1 MQTLIIKQVH
11 VKSINVT
18 ITRFTKGIQ
27 RIDDMDTL
35 FYIFLTFVFAKQFL
49 VLPQSHLRW
58 HCSDYSPFFL
68 FLFWNCWIFVG
79 CDCDNLMTQPHIC
92 LKYNQVSGLVRSS
105 QKKLSSGSESIP
117 GRLLPVLVNQG
128 VVRPGHHLVAAIWYW
143 CSHLWLIR
151 YFGVLNYWGFVTI

>member
-27 RIDDMDTL
+27 RIEDMDTL
-35 FYIFLTFVFAKQFL
+35 FFIFLTFVLAKLFL

-58 HCSDYSPFFL
+58 HCTDYSPFL
-68 FLFWNCWIFVG
+68 FFSFCWIFVG
-79 CDCDNLMTQPHIC
+79 CVCDNLMTQPHIF
-92 LKYNQVSGLVRSS
+92 LKYYQVSGLVRSS
-105 QKKLSSGSESIP
+105 QKKKLSSGSESIP

-143 CSHLWLIR
+143 CFHLWLVR

>member
-27 RIDDMDTL
+27 RIEDMDTL
-35 FYIFLTFVFAKQFL
+35 FFIFLTFVLAKLFL

-58 HCSDYSPFFL
+58 HCTDYSPFLFFL
-68 FLFWNCWIFVG
+68 LLLNFCRLWLWQLNDTTTYFF
-79 CDCDNLMTQPHIC
+79 
-92 LKYNQVSGLVRSS
+92 KYNQVSGLVRSS

-143 CSHLWLIR
+143 CSHLWLVR